1 MNAFHFNLKNKIS
14 TIYKFLNIFGNTYY
28 NEPVNRDE
36 LDVRC
41 EKMERDYDYEYKYK
55 LDVRCEKMERD
66 YEDET
71 ITVNQLLKIEEEI
84 KMEEIN
90 QQLEKEVD
98 EYLKMEEDGRII
110 TQKALDELIDYFD
123 NEESLNLSLS
133 EK

>member
-1 MNAFHFNLKNKIS
+1 
-14 TIYKFLNIFGNTYY
+14 
-28 NEPVNRDE
+28 
-36 LDVRC
+36 
-41 EKMERDYDYEYKYK
+41 
-55 LDVRCEKMERD
+55 
-66 YEDET
+66 
-71 ITVNQLLKIEEEI
+71 
-84 KMEEIN
+84 MEEIE